1 LNKDNFQG
9 KEAVLREK
17 AAGVTK
23 KLVGLSTEG
32 RRPSRE
38 GSSVVKNGAVIGS
51 VTSGNFSPMLEHGIA
66 LGFVEP
72 SIELGDEVIIDVRG
86 TELPGQVVPYPFYK
100 KAR

>member
-1 LNKDNFQG
+1 
-9 KEAVLREK
+9 
-17 AAGVTK
+17 
-23 KLVGLSTEG
+23 
-32 RRPSRE
+32 
-38 GSSVVKNGAVIGS
+38 
-51 VTSGNFSPMLEHGIA
+51 MLEHGIA